1 MRTSKLLRTVQ
12 YLFAVCVAFG
22 VLAPIG
28 WLFISSI
35 SYQSDLTSVPLKW
48 IPKHITFQR
57 YIDIFVNPNNN
68 AAHTFK
74 IAMLNSIEISISVMI
89 IALFIGGL
97 AAYAF
102 ARLKFRFRAS
112 LIYLF
117 LFTYMIPPVVIVIP
131 LYLFLSNLH
140 MLNHK
145 WTLILVDLTLVIPFV
160 IWVMQSYFAS
170 FSKSYE
176 EAAAIDGCNRF
187 QTLWFVI
194 LPIVRPGLI
203 ATAILSFLL
212 SWDEFL

>member
-89 IALFIGGL
+89 VALFIGGL

-102 ARLKFRFRAS
+102 ARLKFRFQR
-112 LIYLF
+112 ITYLF
-117 LFTYMIPPVVIVIP
+117 VFIHLYDSACGHCHSALSLSKQSAYAESQVDSYIGRFDTRNPIRYLGHAKLFCF
-131 LYLFLSNLH
+131 LFKKL
-140 MLNHK
+140 
-145 WTLILVDLTLVIPFV
+145 
-160 IWVMQSYFAS
+160 
-170 FSKSYE
+170 
-176 EAAAIDGCNRF
+176 
-187 QTLWFVI
+187 
-194 LPIVRPGLI
+194 
-203 ATAILSFLL
+203 
-212 SWDEFL
+212 